1 VIIAD
6 KKLKGNIFLAP
17 MAGYTD
23 IAFRTVC
30 FRFGAALAFTEM
42 VSCEALVR
50 GSRKT
55 FDLLARGEEEGP
67 LGFQLFGSDA
77 LTISRAVRIVSS
89 HSPFIID
96 LNCGCSVP
104 KVLKT
109 GSGAALLKDPEKL
122 YRIVLSMKESTSL
135 PISIKIRSGWD
146 ANSINFIEIGKAA
159 EEAGASMVTLHP
171 RTRAQGFSGKAEW
184 KHIAQLKK
192 ALKVPVTGSGDLFTT
207 EDIKR
212 ILDFTGCDAVML
224 ARGAIG
230 NPFIF
235 AGRLPGCREKLLTAM
250 EQLKIAIRYKGEKRA
265 CKDMRKHIAAY
276 SKGLPDSSRLRN
288 NLIRASSYGEYQKI
302 ISEYLSAH
310 CSKTT

>member
-1 VIIAD
+1 
-6 KKLKGNIFLAP
+6 